1 MTAISCGKRP
11 PFLLFL
17 VSIPVLCPILIH
29 IMLVFA
35 LWAAKYIIGS
45 AGNKSFLAVFAE
57 PQRFFLVS
65 QHKAEHELNCR

>member
-1 MTAISCGKRP
+1 MAAISCGKRP
-11 PFLLFL
+11 LFF
-17 VSIPVLCPILIH
+17 IIH

-45 AGNKSFLAVFAE
+45 AGDESLLTMLAEA
-57 PQRFFLVS
+57 QRFFLIS